1 MADGEAPRPRRAAG
15 RRARRGRGLAGAVVA
30 ENHRAERKSGPFPQR
45 DERSRRTEATLRI
58 AYGVH
63 GYGRGHATRALT
75 VLPELTKRHE
85 VLVLAGGDAHDPLA
99 ADYDVVRVPYVRY
112 YYRRPGKRS
121 TYLTATHGIS
131 AIMDIRFA
139 GPSVQMAMDVYQKF
153 EPDVVLSDSEPWSLR
168 AGRLMG
174 IPRIMFDHYGI
185 MAYCRP
191 PVRWWGRLA
200 CWLEAPFYQA
210 LMGYPE
216 RVIVTAFFDAPP
228 RRPGVHVVGS
238 ILRPVVRDFEPSDG
252 DHLLV
257 YFSSGRLHYTPTVEA
272 ALQRLDAPVVVYGK
286 ERTGRDGNIDY
297 RPIANR
303 PFVCDLAS
311 CRAVFSTAG
320 NQLIG
325 EAMYFGKPVLA
336 LPEDSLE
343 QHVNADVVEHLGIG
357 MRTSDRKFS
366 AAVLDRFLAR
376 KEQFAANVRR
386 HFRDGVADAVE
397 TIERYIDELTAG
409 G

>member
-1 MADGEAPRPRRAAG
+1 
-15 RRARRGRGLAGAVVA
+15 
-30 ENHRAERKSGPFPQR
+30 
-45 DERSRRTEATLRI
+45 LRI

-75 VLPELTKRHE
+75 VLPELSKRHE

-99 ADYDVVRVPYVRY
+99 ADYNVVRVPYVRY
-112 YYRRPGKRS
+112 YYRRPGRRS
-121 TYLTATHGIS
+121 TSLTAQHGLA

-139 GPSVQMAMDVYQKF
+139 GPAVQMVMDVFRQFK
-153 EPDVVLSDSEPWSLR
+153 PDVVLSDSEAWSLR

-200 CWLEAPFYQA
+200 CWLEAPLYQA
-210 LMGYPE
+210 LMGHPE

-238 ILRPVVRDFEPSDG
+238 ILRPMVRQFEPWRG
-252 DHLLV
+252 RHLLV
-257 YFSSGRLHYTPTVEA
+257 YFSSGRLHFTPKVEA
-272 ALQRLDAPVVVYGK
+272 ALKRLDAPVVVYGK
-286 ERTGRDGNIDY
+286 QRTGCEGNIDY

-303 PFVCDLAS
+303 PFVRDLAS
-311 CRAVFSTAG
+311 CRAVFCTAG

-343 QHVNADVVEHLGIG
+343 QHVNADVVAHLRIG
-357 MRTSDRKFS
+357 MRTTDRKFR
-366 AAVLDRFLAR
+366 APVLDEFLAR
-376 KEQFAANVRR
+376 EEEFAANVRR
-386 HFRDGVADAVE
+386 RFRDGVADALE
-397 TIERYIDELTAG
+397 IIQRSIEELTQTREG
-409 G
+409 